1 MVVWSQDPYVCVG
14 AASVIGTRVK
24 CSGCIIGSII
34 FGCIFMCRF
43 IALIWKA
50 VSMAVTVWMYT
61 LSKTEMKKVCENG
74 HSLAAKET
82 EIDPLEK

>member
-1 MVVWSQDPYVCVG
+1 
-14 AASVIGTRVK
+14 
-24 CSGCIIGSII
+24 
-34 FGCIFMCRF
+34 MCRF

-50 VSMAVTVWMYT
+50 VSIAVTVWMYT